1 MIRSR
6 LLTIGIA
13 ILVLCVA
20 AAAGG
25 CTQQDDPSP
34 EASPALRATNIPE
47 AIPTLEPTDRSAP
60 PPTTQPTDT
69 PTSNPAGRPTHTPE
83 AVPTPEST
91 NTAEPDP
98 ASQATDTPEPE
109 PVPQT
114 TIAPLDCVGLFP
126 TSTPDPNRPEVI
138 PGRFS
143 EFWTVSSYEEAECIT
158 GYPIY
163 VPSNLPDGFIRNDNI
178 FAVATGTEYFEDRY
192 VELGWHLPGDPAYG
206 FMLSQHSWPFGID
219 GEPAMINGIL
229 GERYL
234 RPAIPPDLPP
244 LLVFFWEEDGYWFT
258 ISGFLGGPITEELL
272 LEVAASLQP
281 RDAATGID
289 TTTVSQECSALD
301 PTSTPDPNR
310 PEGILGRDYQ
320 FWNVSSFEEAECI
333 TDYPIAIPTNLPDGF
348 IRGENIIVHKRS
360 TSHFEDRWVEHGW
373 GIPGD
378 PSYGFRVSQHSW
390 KFGLGDGKPTVING
404 IPGERSLRPAIPP
417 DFPPLLTLLWEEDG
431 YWYTVM
437 GFLDGPITEEF
448 LMEVAA
454 SLEFRDG
461 HA

>member
-1 MIRSR
+1 MCYVWPR
-6 LLTIGIA
+6 LPA
-13 ILVLCVA
+13 
-20 AAAGG
+20 G
-25 CTQQDDPSP
+25 CTQQDAPSP

-281 RDAATGID
+281 RVAATGID

-333 TDYPIAIPTNLPDGF
+333 TDYPIAIPTNLPRRLHPRREHHSFTRGRRATSKTDGS
-348 IRGENIIVHKRS
+348 S
-360 TSHFEDRWVEHGW
+360 TAGAYQATRPMASECRNTHGSS
-373 GIPGD
+373 D
-378 PSYGFRVSQHSW
+378 LAMVSRPSSTVFRVNAPCAQ
-390 KFGLGDGKPTVING
+390 
-404 IPGERSLRPAIPP
+404 RY
-417 DFPPLLTLLWEEDG
+417 PLT
-431 YWYTVM
+431 
-437 GFLDGPITEEF
+437 
-448 LMEVAA
+448 
-454 SLEFRDG
+454 SRRC
-461 HA
+461 